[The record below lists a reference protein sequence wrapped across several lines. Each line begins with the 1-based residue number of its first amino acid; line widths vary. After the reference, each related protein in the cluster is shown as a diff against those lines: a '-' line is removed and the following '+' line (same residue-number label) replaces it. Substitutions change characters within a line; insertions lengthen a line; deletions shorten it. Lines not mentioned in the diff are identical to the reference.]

1 VATSK
6 LEQVEKNSHFRK
18 DIKISPESDQQL
30 KALMVGFNVRSK
42 NEALQKT
49 AGYELELVWS
59 IFS

>member
-49 AGYELELVWS
+49 AGYELELV
-59 IFS
+59 